1 MDGIKSTSDSMDE
14 AFLKKLYEEQ
24 KACKHIPSP
33 ERICK
38 WIEGLLSFLFPQLAN
53 QKFLNFMEFEVFAKK
68 IELDLHLLL
77 CNLFEDNL
85 EQVTKLES
93 EIISS
98 LPSLKLLI
106 QKDAEA
112 IDRGDPASPNVTE
125 VIRTY
130 PGFYAIAIYRI
141 SHLFYTLNIPLIPRI
156 LSEYA
161 HTKTGIEIH
170 PAAQIGESFCID
182 HGTGVVIG
190 ETVIIG
196 EYVKIYQGVT
206 LGAISVKKEMAKTKR
221 HPTIEDHVVIY
232 SGTTILGGSTVIGHH
247 SIIGGNVW
255 LTESVPPHSTVYYKS
270 TENILS

>member
-1 MDGIKSTSDSMDE
+1 ME
-14 AFLKKLYEEQ
+14 AYFLKKLYEEQ

-33 ERICK
+33 EGICQ
-38 WIEGLLSFLFPQLAN
+38 WIEGVLAFLFPQLAN
-53 QKFLNFMEFEVFAKK
+53 QKFHNYMEFEVFAKK

-77 CNLFEDNL
+77 HDLLDGNLH
-85 EQVTKLES
+85 QVTDLQN
-93 EIISS
+93 EIIAK
-98 LPSLKLLI
+98 LPDLKEQI

-112 IDRGDPASPNVTE
+112 IDQGDPASSNVTE

-141 SHLFYTLNIPLIPRI
+141 SHLFHSLNIPLIPRI
-156 LSEYA
+156 LSEHA

-170 PAAQIGESFCID
+170 PAAQIGPHFCID

-190 ETVIIG
+190 ETVVIG
-196 EYVKIYQGVT
+196 QHVKIYQGVT

>member
-1 MDGIKSTSDSMDE
+1 MDA
-14 AFLKKLYEEQ
+14 AFLRKLYEEQ

-33 ERICK
+33 EQICI

-53 QKFLNFMEFEVFAKK
+53 QKYLNFMEFEVLAKK

-77 CNLFEDNL
+77 NNLFDGNL
-85 EQVTKLES
+85 DQVTHLQNQ
-93 EIISS
+93 IISN
-98 LPSLKLLI
+98 LPSLKAKI

-112 IDRGDPASPNVTE
+112 IDQGDPASSNVTE

-141 SHLFYTLNIPLIPRI
+141 SHLFQSLNIPLVPRI
-156 LSEYA
+156 LSEHA

-190 ETVIIG
+190 ETVVIG
-196 EYVKIYQGVT
+196 KNVKIYQGVT

-232 SGTTILGGSTVIGHH
+232 SGTTILGGATVIGHH

-270 TENILS
+270 AENILS